1 MYSYKDSDNFFKAG
15 DIIFSKN
22 EISLIDCSKIE
33 NLEVEITL
41 KNGKKLKA
49 YDIHALEL
57 IMQTRPSML
66 EGKRLIWPKFVWC
79 FHNIIAHPLT
89 QFFALLK
96 MYKLAF
102 WIHDI
107 TVPREIGKKLIR

>member
-49 YDIHALEL
+49 YDIHA
-57 IMQTRPSML
+57 
-66 EGKRLIWPKFVWC
+66 
-79 FHNIIAHPLT
+79 
-89 QFFALLK
+89 
-96 MYKLAF
+96 
-102 WIHDI
+102 
-107 TVPREIGKKLIR
+107 